1 MKKIFAVVLLAIS
14 VLISGCGNG
23 ENAED
28 YISSFKDEYT
38 ANVSVEEDG
47 SAYTVRIS
55 KDSDGTLDMVFAEP
69 SVLWGM
75 GYSFVG
81 DDSFLIYNDMNIEL
95 DSGELSASST
105 GGVYRWYELLKC
117 DGEFTVSA
125 DSVNGEKAVK
135 LTNSD
140 CDIFFDKETKKPLM
154 LKSGKTVITFDEWNG
169 KNTDA
174 QTTDISTN

>member
-1 MKKIFAVVLLAIS
+1 MKKIFSVALLVIS

-23 ENAED
+23 DNAED
-28 YISSFKDEYT
+28 YVSSLKDGYT
-38 ANVSVEEDG
+38 ANVSVDEDG
-47 SAYTVRIS
+47 TAYTVRIS
-55 KDSDGTLDMVFAEP
+55 KDDDGSVDMVFAEP

-75 GYSFVG
+75 GYSFEG

-95 DSGELSASST
+95 DQKVTEAST

-117 DGEFTVSA
+117 DGEFTVSE

-135 LTNSD
+135 LTNSN
-140 CDIFFDKETKKPLM
+140 CDIYFDKEKKKPLM
-154 LKSGKTVITFDEWNG
+154 LRSGKTVITFDEWNG

-174 QTTDISTN
+174 QTTDVSTN